1 MIPTSKDHERHPV
14 LCGVIA
20 VASGVLLVTGII
32 HILGLFWGPM
42 ILDLGIEIDWEK
54 VLPVIIKFAA
64 ETLVAAYSVFR
75 LLKPIEARLAVVE
88 AKLDLMGSGKELYR
102 ILSEEE

>member
-1 MIPTSKDHERHPV
+1 MIPTSKDFERHPV
-14 LCGVIA
+14 LGTVMILAFVVLGVGTIA
-20 VASGVLLVTGII
+20 LLDPRPVN
-32 HILGLFWGPM
+32 LGL
-42 ILDLGIEIDWEK
+42 EIDWEK

-75 LLKPIEARLAVVE
+75 LLRPIEARLAVVE

>member
-1 MIPTSKDHERHPV
+1 MIPTSKDFERHPILLSIFTCASVAFAIASVAYASNSIRV
-14 LCGVIA
+14 LDFG
-20 VASGVLLVTGII
+20 
-32 HILGLFWGPM
+32 F
-42 ILDLGIEIDWEK
+42 EIDWEK

>member
-1 MIPTSKDHERHPV
+1 MIPTSKDFERHPFLGMV
-14 LCGVIA
+14 MIVAFLA
-20 VASGVLLVTGII
+20 VVTSGATMLAVWAVGKPFD
-32 HILGLFWGPM
+32 LGLEINWDTVVPI
-42 ILDLGIEIDWEK
+42 IL
-54 VLPVIIKFAA
+54 KFAA
-64 ETLVAAYSVFR
+64 EMLVAAYSVFR